1 MDLSAIDTTKPRP
14 ILKHNKYNAHA
25 LVTDNIRDTII
36 DAIRQE
42 FSNEPNCDGDPF
54 GEKRWGFDPTKFCNA
69 VQPWPFNFIGS
80 DAPTA
85 SAVKVSDGDDFR
97 YCTKYKVTIM
107 LQETRDSSKYLQS
120 PFTDALQEKV
130 ERALKVAA
138 KQWSARFFVSQRGGY
153 LYSPDDA
160 KSSVTQNDTVSIPII
175 TFDFTF
181 VYSTFSGNPE
191 VPDEKIFW
199 DAYCRKAMVERRI
212 CGVQLSKHELCATD
226 FGREFPLRPN
236 SSRSPVVRISGINYE
251 FPNYKAVVE
260 YTRGKKAG
268 TKTDV
273 KCETIEQALYEED
286 FEDKALLA
294 VDKSRDE
301 EALFYEN
308 KQVIQDELDDF
319 GIDIS
324 YKEMFE
330 AFGTSYVLTEIFPR
344 ARINIFGA
352 VCCDEDSP
360 DFGHRLRFGWELID
374 LIAESRSAD

>member
-54 GEKRWGFDPTKFCNA
+54 GEKRWGFDPAKFCETK
-69 VQPWPFNFIGS
+69 QPWPIDYIGS
-80 DAPTA
+80 DAPVVSEVKA
-85 SAVKVSDGDDFR
+85 SDDDDFR
-97 YCTKYKVTIM
+97 YCTNYTATIM
-107 LQETRDSSKYLQS
+107 LHETPDPTKYLQA
-120 PFTDALQEKV
+120 PYMDALQEKL

-138 KQWSARFFVSQRGGY
+138 EQWSARFFVSHRLGY
-153 LYSPDDA
+153 PYPIKNA
-160 KSSVTQNDTVSIPII
+160 KSSVSQKDTVSIPVCL
-175 TFDFTF
+175 FDFTF
-181 VYSTFSGNPE
+181 IFSTFYDNPE

-199 DAYCRKAMVERRI
+199 DAFCRKAMVERRI

-330 AFGTSYVLTEIFPR
+330 SFGTSYVLTEIFPR